1 MSTTP
6 QNPSFDQP
14 QQIPPVETAP
24 SNAVD
29 SAPVLDGNAGEPGP
43 KLIIPPLDRTSP
55 QLTARALLTGMIL
68 GGTLSVC
75 NIYTGLLIGW
85 GTNMSIT
92 GILIAFALW
101 HAISLVSFGRVKPLS
116 MLENNINQSTC
127 SAAAAVSS
135 AGLVAP
141 IPALTMM
148 TGQTLPWHWLALWVF
163 CVCLVGISA
172 AIVLRR
178 QMIVVDQLP
187 FPGGVACAATLKEV
201 HGQGKQAIQRVA
213 MMGGAALVAAA
224 VKVGQIVGVLK
235 AVGIPGLTFK
245 GHSAKALGFELE
257 PNLLMV
263 GVGGLIGIRG
273 CISLI
278 IGSIIGWG
286 IVAPHM
292 INSGNLNLSA
302 STPYIAPPPEL
313 ESADKLLKLEYRAAR
328 HELRAHGIID
338 QPRLDRLKD
347 ISPDPRFRDAVDK
360 LHAQSQLEIAA
371 PLAAIP
377 AGVDAGSLV
386 RFDPQ
391 RQLLVATKGLSR
403 ADVAALRNKSSD
415 PAWQGAVDQLASWFD
430 YRVSVPLHGVA
441 TLDAWPKGLII
452 PQSLSG
458 KLQFKPSESKD
469 STSSTARVI
478 AKGPI
483 GPDALAALRAQAAAL
498 SSEHPTRAE
507 QYSAAIAAIEAA
519 SALAARQDLIS
530 SMPAA
535 LEGVAMFEPATN
547 TIAVVGPM
555 SAQTREA
562 LAQILPTDASFLA
575 TVASLDAA
583 SQFRPAR
590 ANTGDVLEWLLWP
603 GVVLMVVSSLVGLS
617 FSGPAMLRAFRLSKS
632 GNAPTVDQ
640 GDVSKRWFIAGA
652 SVALICAVVAQVAFF
667 EIKAWAA
674 VVGVIL
680 SFVLAVVATRVSGET
695 NVTPIGPMGKVTQLA
710 FGVMDPTNPAAN
722 LMAANVTGGSASQ
735 CADLMHDLKC
745 GYMIGATAR
754 KQAVAQ
760 IAGALSGSLLGSMF
774 YLILIPNPR
783 EQLMTDQWPAPA
795 VATWKA
801 VAELFKVGFEALP
814 KGTPEAML
822 LAGILGVALPV
833 LEKTVSKKWRYLV
846 PSAAAMGLA
855 LVIMP
860 RNSISMFLGA
870 LIAYV
875 LARVCKTWTER
886 FLVTICAGVIAG
898 ESLTGAGDALRLLF
912 IGM

>member
-1 MSTTP
+1 MSTSP
-6 QNPSFDQP
+6 NNSSPK
-14 QQIPPVETAP
+14 IPPTEMAT
-24 SNAVD
+24 SNAASPAPIPDGD
-29 SAPVLDGNAGEPGP
+29 STGP
-43 KLIIPPLDRTSP
+43 AFVVPPLDRTSR

-101 HAISLVSFGRVKPLS
+101 HAISLISFGRVKPLT
-116 MLENNINQSTC
+116 MLENNINQSAC

-148 TGQTLPWHWLALWVF
+148 TGQALPWHWLALWVF

-187 FPGGVACAATLKEV
+187 FPGGMACAATLKEV

-213 MMGGAALVAAA
+213 MMGAAALVAAA
-224 VKVGQIVGVLK
+224 VKVGQIVGILK
-235 AVGIPGLTFK
+235 AVGIPAFTIK
-245 GHSAKALGFELE
+245 GHSSKALGFELE

-286 IVAPHM
+286 IAAPYL
-292 INSGNLNLSA
+292 INSGHLGLSV
-302 STPYIAPPPEL
+302 STAIVAPPHEL
-313 ESADKLLKLEYRAAR
+313 EAADKLLKLEYRPAR

-338 QPRLDRLKD
+338 QPRLERLLA
-347 ISPDPRFRDAVDK
+347 ISPDPRFQDAVER
-360 LHAQSQLEIAA
+360 LHAQSQLEISS
-371 PLAAIP
+371 PLNALP
-377 AGVDAGSLV
+377 AGIVLNDAPITFDADRRVLIAKRGLTTADVDAL
-386 RFDPQ
+386 
-391 RQLLVATKGLSR
+391 R
-403 ADVAALRNKSSD
+403 ALGSD
-415 PAWQGAVDQLASWFD
+415 PAWLAAIDQLASWFD
-430 YRVSVPLHGVA
+430 YRVTVPLHGVA
-441 TLDAWPKGLII
+441 PLAQWPKGLVI
-452 PQSLSG
+452 PQTLG
-458 KLQFKPSESKD
+458 GALQYKKADPKD
-469 STSSTARVI
+469 PVKNPGMVI
-478 AKGPI
+478 AKGPLN
-483 GPDALAALRAQAAAL
+483 DASLAAMRSHAAEL
-498 SSEHPTRAE
+498 SAKHPDLAE
-507 QYSAAIAAIEAA
+507 QFSAAITAIETA
-519 SALAARQDLIS
+519 SALAARQGVI
-530 SMPAA
+530 AA
-535 LEGVAMFEPATN
+535 LPQDLAPVATFDPASNTISVIGPMTPATHDALK
-547 TIAVVGPM
+547 TINPND
-555 SAQTREA
+555 
-562 LAQILPTDASFLA
+562 PSFLV
-575 TVASLDAA
+575 TVSSLNAA
-583 SQFRPAR
+583 SQFKPAK
-590 ANTGDVLEWLLWP
+590 ANTGDILEWLLWP

-617 FSGPAMLRAFRLSKS
+617 FSGPAMLRAFRGSK
-632 GNAPTVDQ
+632 GPATVKVDE

-652 SVALICAVVAQVAFF
+652 SVALICAVIAQVAFF

-674 VVGVIL
+674 VIGVLL
-680 SFVLAVVATRVSGET
+680 SFILAIVATRVSGET
-695 NVTPIGPMGKVTQLA
+695 NVTPIGAMGKVTQLA
-710 FGVMDPTNPAAN
+710 FGVMDPTSPAAN

-754 KQAVAQ
+754 YQAVAQ
-760 IAGALSGSLLGSMF
+760 IGGALAGSLLGSLF

-814 KGTPEAML
+814 HGTPAAML
-822 LAGILGVALPV
+822 IAGILGVALPV
-833 LEKTVSKKWRYLV
+833 LEKTVAKKWRYLV

-860 RNSISMFLGA
+860 RNAISMLVGA
-870 LIAYV
+870 IIAYI
-875 LARVCKTWTER
+875 LTKVCKNWTER

-912 IGM
+912 MGS

>member
-1 MSTTP
+1 MSTP
-6 QNPSFDQP
+6 DNSSPN
-14 QQIPPVETAP
+14 IPPTEMAT
-24 SNAVD
+24 SNAA
-29 SAPVLDGNAGEPGP
+29 SPAPIPDADAPTSGATF
-43 KLIIPPLDRTSP
+43 IIPPIDRTSR
-55 QLTARALLTGMIL
+55 QLTARALLTGMVI

-101 HAISLVSFGRVKPLS
+101 HAISLVSFGRVKPLT
-116 MLENNINQSTC
+116 MLENNINQSAC

-148 TGQTLPWHWLALWVF
+148 TGQALPWHWLALWVF

-187 FPGGVACAATLKEV
+187 FPGGMACAATLKEV
-201 HGQGKQAIQRVA
+201 HGQGKQAIQRVS
-213 MMGGAALVAAA
+213 MMAAAALVAAA

-235 AVGIPGLTFK
+235 AVGLASLTIK
-245 GHSAKALGFELE
+245 GHSSKSLGFELE

-263 GVGGLIGIRG
+263 GVGGLIGLRG

-286 IVAPHM
+286 IAAPHL
-292 INSGNLNLSA
+292 INSGHLGLA
-302 STPYIAPPPEL
+302 VATPMVAPPPEL
-313 ESADKLLKLEYRAAR
+313 EAADKLLKLEYRPAR

-338 QPRLDRLKD
+338 QPRLERLLA
-347 ISPDPRFRDAVDK
+347 ISPDPRFQGAVEK
-360 LHAQSQLEIAA
+360 LHAQSQLEISA
-371 PLAAIP
+371 PLNALP
-377 AGVDAGSLV
+377 AGIVLNEAPVAFDADRRVLIAKKGLTSADVDAL
-386 RFDPQ
+386 
-391 RQLLVATKGLSR
+391 R
-403 ADVAALRNKSSD
+403 ALNSD
-415 PAWQGAVDQLASWFD
+415 PAWLVAVDQLASWFD
-430 YRVSVPLHGVA
+430 YRVTMPLNGVA
-441 TLDAWPKGLII
+441 PLDGWPKGLII
-452 PQSLSG
+452 PQALSG
-458 KLQFKPSESKD
+458 ALHYKKPDPKD
-469 STSSTARVI
+469 PAKNPGMIV
-478 AKGPI
+478 AKGPLSE
-483 GPDALAALRAQAAAL
+483 PALAALQNQAAKL
-498 SSEHPTRAE
+498 SIEHPDRAE
-507 QYSAAIAAIEAA
+507 HVAEAIAAIQTA
-519 SALAARQDLIS
+519 SALAARQDVLASIPPS
-530 SMPAA
+530 LESITLDPAA
-535 LEGVAMFEPATN
+535 NAISVIGPMAPATH
-547 TIAVVGPM
+547 A
-555 SAQTREA
+555 A
-562 LAQILPTDASFLA
+562 LKALNPDDPSFQA
-575 TVASLDAA
+575 TVASLNAA
-583 SQFRPAR
+583 SQFKPAK

-617 FSGPAMLRAFRLSKS
+617 FSGPAMLRAFRGSK
-632 GNAPTVDQ
+632 GPAAVKVDG

-652 SVALICAVVAQVAFF
+652 SIALICAVIAQVAFF

-674 VVGVIL
+674 VVGVLL
-680 SFVLAVVATRVSGET
+680 SFILAVVATRVSGET
-695 NVTPIGPMGKVTQLA
+695 NVTPIGAMGKVTQLA

-745 GYMIGATAR
+745 GYMLGATAR

-814 KGTPEAML
+814 QGTPAAML
-822 LAGILGVALPV
+822 IAGVLGVALPV
-833 LEKTVSKKWRYLV
+833 LEKSVAKKWRYLV

-860 RNSISMFLGA
+860 RNAISMLVGA
-870 LIAYV
+870 ILAYI
-875 LARVCKTWTER
+875 LAKVCKTWTER

-912 IGM
+912 MGS